1 MSFFQINAKL
11 LEKPQNNAFAW
22 LFDTLLIVYNLR
34 PMKITINGE
43 NRTLN
48 EPISLKQ
55 LVSDLGLENKRL
67 AIEVNQDIVPRGEY
81 ADTLLKE
88 NDKVEIVHAIGGG

>member
-1 MSFFQINAKL
+1 MPIESIYSTRFIDFFKI
-11 LEKPQNNAFAW
+11 E
-22 LFDTLLIVYNLR
+22 YNLQ

-43 NRTLN
+43 NHTLTG
-48 EPISLKQ
+48 PTSLKQ
-55 LVSDLGLENKRL
+55 LVSELDLENKRL

-81 ADTLLKE
+81 ADFLLKD